1 MYERLA
7 QRKLFLIWQISDI
20 FQYKRIRL
28 MVGNELMRSVDQGNF
43 VFLGLYSNT
52 SKVLPFGE
60 HLDLLLASNTSIMY
74 I

>member
-1 MYERLA
+1 
-7 QRKLFLIWQISDI
+7 
-20 FQYKRIRL
+20 
-28 MVGNELMRSVDQGNF
+28 MVGNELKRSVDQGNF